1 MGIPDRENLPSA
13 APHKTSLERTTIPVL
28 RPPAGRTKSPSG
40 RGRNG
45 DCLPPSPAPDPD
57 VRHSRTKLLSRVVT
71 GSVRGCGAPVQFG
84 NATGA
89 VPVTR
94 GIGAVSGVCFAVRYT
109 SLSRRLCAVNSV
121 HFVSLDGSRPLIR
134 PAVWNCSLM
143 LSKEQYWL
151 KFF

>member
-1 MGIPDRENLPSA
+1 MLA
-13 APHKTSLERTTIPVL
+13 ALARARSR
-28 RPPAGRTKSPSG
+28 RA
-40 RGRNG
+40 
-45 DCLPPSPAPDPD
+45 A
-57 VRHSRTKLLSRVVT
+57 SRTKLLSRVVT

-121 HFVSLDGSRPLIR
+121 HFVSLDGSRPLIL